1 MGRYHVV
8 LALAALL
15 ISCNTK
21 KYLQADEVLLVKNKV
36 VVYSKEMSTSEKNVL
51 RYELQTQ
58 IKQQPNDRSLI
69 FFKPRLWF
77 YYRQL
82 EKGDSTDFDRF
93 AQRRLAEPPSLYNKD
108 LAYESQNN
116 MEELIFNKG
125 YLESEVWLEDTV
137 IDQKAFVTYYV
148 KPNRLYR
155 VDKFDVLAPDSA
167 VSRIVSQGLNESYL
181 KPGKPVSNILLNQE
195 KQRIIAALHQEG
207 YADFSYSNFGKLEAT
222 DTTGGLVDMRLPIL
236 PNQNNQLER
245 KFVGNIRVNNR
256 SQGDA
261 FKLAMGSMYDS
272 IYFVGFDRR
281 NSVKPTTLL
290 KYIEL
295 RPGSLYQKSDLSRT
309 RTQLQLPAIQ
319 FADIRPT
326 ERKDGS
332 NIVDFEIDILSAK
345 RIETDLEFEFN
356 RTTVSSESFIGIG
369 SSVSL
374 INNNFLGGSERLSNG
389 LDVNF
394 EIDPDLSSVFNAA
407 NINFYNTLEIPRF
420 ADFFKL
426 HSSLQNSRLF
436 NQTKYGAFISNAN
449 TIFDIGYEYV
459 DLFNF
464 FNYHSLTAE
473 YGFRG
478 TIPGVKSRKRIEI
491 IHPSITYFNPTIR
504 AEFDSLYS
512 EQTFAR
518 KSFGPQLFT
527 GVLFNRFTQ
536 TIERVAGIRGF
547 SSALIADFE
556 LSGLEVYLVNLAVNG
571 LKEPFKLGSLTFAH
585 FARMELDGR
594 LYKQLNSDQ
603 VLAFRANF
611 GIAVPFGPSTFI
623 PYVKQF
629 YLGGPLSMR
638 AWRIRELGP
647 GAFQDPNASRSNGT
661 PFFQAADLKILLNAE
676 YRFDI
681 FWRIEGAFF
690 VDAGNVWS
698 LQKDERDGGVFSTDF
713 LKQMAVGSGGGMR
726 FDADYFKVVLD
737 VGVKVRNPFPN
748 EDGQYG
754 AWRDSPAARDV
765 LNWNFAI
772 NYPF

>member
-1 MGRYHVV
+1 MV
-8 LALAALL
+8 LIASA
-15 ISCNTK
+15 CNTK
-21 KYLQADEVLLVKNKV
+21 KYLRSDEVLLVRNKV
-36 VVYSKEMSTSEKNVL
+36 SIISDDLSTSEKNAL

-58 IKQQPNDRSLI
+58 LVQQPNDKSLI

-93 AQRRLAEPPSLYNKD
+93 AQRRLAEPPSLYDKQ
-108 LAYESQNN
+108 LAYESQKN

-137 IDQKAFVTYYV
+137 VNQKATVNYFI
-148 KPNRLYR
+148 KPNRLYLVNR
-155 VDKFDVLAPDSA
+155 FDVIAPDSS
-167 VSRIVSQGLNESYL
+167 VSRIVDQDFDQSFLQ
-181 KPGKPVSNILLNQE
+181 PGQPVSNALLTQE
-195 KQRIIAALHQEG
+195 KQRIIQSLHQEG
-207 YADFSYSNFGKLEAT
+207 FADFSFSNFGKLEAT
-222 DTTGGLVDMRLPIL
+222 DTTDGKVDMRLPIL
-236 PNQNNQLER
+236 QNQNRMLTR
-245 KFVGNIRVNNR
+245 KYVGNIRVNNR
-256 SQGDA
+256 TEGETFSVLSGA
-261 FKLAMGSMYDS
+261 VHDS

-290 KYIEL
+290 KYIKL
-295 RPGSLYQKSDLSRT
+295 RSGNLYQKSDLSLT

-319 FADIRPT
+319 FADIRAT
-326 ERKDGS
+326 ERSDSS
-332 NIVDFEIDILSAK
+332 NIVDFEIDILAARK
-345 RIETDLEFEFN
+345 IETDLEFEFN

-374 INNNFLGGSERLSNG
+374 VNNNFLGGSERLSNG
-389 LDVNF
+389 LDINF

-420 ADFFKL
+420 ADFFGIHKG
-426 HSSLQNSRLF
+426 LQKSRF
-436 NQTKYGAFISNAN
+436 FDADDYQSFISNAN

-478 TIPGVKSRKRIEI
+478 TVPGVKSRKRTEI

-504 AEFDSLYS
+504 ADFDSLYS

-527 GVLFNRFTQ
+527 GVFFNRFTQ
-536 TIERVAGIRGF
+536 TIERAAGLRGL
-547 SSALIADFE
+547 SSALITDFE
-556 LSGLEVYLVNLAVNG
+556 LSGLEVYLINLAVNG
-571 LKEPFKLGSLTFAH
+571 MSDPFKLGSLTFAH
-585 FARMELDGR
+585 FARLELDGR
-594 LYKQLNSDQ
+594 LYKQLNADQ
-603 VLAFRANF
+603 VLAFRANI
-611 GIAVPFGPSTFI
+611 GLAIPFGPSDFI

-647 GAFQDPNASRSNGT
+647 GSYRDPNTSRRSGT

-690 VDAGNVWS
+690 LDAGNIWTIN
-698 LQKDERDGGVFSTDF
+698 KDEREGGVFSTKF
-713 LKQMAVGSGGGMR
+713 LKQMAIGSGGGMR

-737 VGVKVRNPFPN
+737 IGLKMRNPYPN
-748 EDGQYG
+748 EAGQYS
-754 AWRDSPAARDV
+754 AWLDNPASRD
-765 LNWNFAI
+765 LINWNFAI